1 MNSEVEGL
9 WEFEPISLPTGEE
22 VFKKL
27 RDGAD
32 NIFGGKSM
40 DEWLQ
45 QQVDPHVLEVGE
57 MNMTKDLGQIE
68 EDRHIEDLDRYDR
81 WNQEIGGKIEDARD
95 SVMSCV
101 DELRAQTAE
110 VEWRVREEEVS
121 ARERLT
127 YEHQA
132 QEAQLLSALRG
143 RRGSLLPILN
153 DKFSWTI
160 EWRRAPQEFQLNVTS
175 IRGMRGK
182 LRDGYY
188 VVLASI
194 IDRLSGQTLRFST
207 GEHNLDC
214 CAALPP
220 IRHYDKSSEVDRV
233 INQSVDML
241 CPAAEILQTHAIL
254 LFEVW
259 QLKVG
264 KYDPIDEV
272 VGWGA
277 WPLVNKDFLVVEGKF
292 KVPLMKGEVNPR
304 LDTYESIATTLQDDL
319 NYWLGNLYFEIKHNR
334 KQHQNKVGEVAL
346 AVATESA
353 TGDWLRLE
361 KTVDDYRELVVPKL
375 PPRLFYDEV
384 SGSGKATQGLRRRYF
399 NNPDLRPLNAALWE
413 KRALLEEE
421 KTALQEESM
430 KRKSRAILNDED
442 EEAREMK
449 VRRELMKLGVTKV
462 RRFPQLVF
470 AEEELPNK
478 DRDSHVV
485 TLDHH
490 TGIMSQREFF
500 FLGRRYRDRIQIAKA
515 ILLYD
520 LGINLGGPWD
530 KGKVIENLIFCFL
543 GLCARA
549 YVHGIG
555 LYLCL
560 TSLSVP
566 VPTNEWGLM
575 YVDIRFA
582 FTTRFFPQSTL
593 MVMFSGT
600 ATVIGCFIFISV
612 AMFGLIRIFQRLPY
626 VVTRFWL
633 WYGAAAMI
641 DPFLAIIQVLA
652 LGNTESGDPLLLCI
666 QMLRE
671 ERNLISGLFLSISC
685 FACFMLIQAA
695 ALYQYCC
702 FVHLNGRVDDVYN
715 RIVFPESSFFIPHDL
730 EISNSD
736 LLDEVKLAK
745 NYRNEA
751 GTIKTVRVYELNHH
765 QTCFFRARLFKLLCV
780 LTNEPDEW
788 VSQYI
793 DAIPLRRPLYVK
805 DLITHNL
812 GSYKLGDDILEFMKR
827 NFPHMTNT
835 NSYRVGDINEDFY
848 YEADLMHDVQMRMT
862 PHDDDQEMRRLLKAY
877 FHAQVYTGKP
887 VEWDLNDNKKFV
899 VKDTQMLA
907 DLIFFETSSAMIRSL
922 FLSLYLHSYV
932 PNYFSIDADD
942 PNTSQVADMPNFD
955 RTKPLPSMNGL
966 PVKGSIVHIVLENP
980 VKKTKQLSRSFVAT
994 PFGVVIEA
1002 KSKSFSFL
1010 AHHTADHPEFW
1021 AAKAIL
1027 MDFKKASEYLG
1038 KDDSAASE
1046 LVLDTTD
1053 RRGKK
1058 A

>member
-1 MNSEVEGL
+1 
-9 WEFEPISLPTGEE
+9 
-22 VFKKL
+22 
-27 RDGAD
+27 
-32 NIFGGKSM
+32 M

-45 QQVDPHVLEVGE
+45 HQVDPHVLEVGE

-68 EDRHIEDLDRYDR
+68 EDRHLEDLDRYDR

-220 IRHYDKSSEVDRV
+220 IRHCNKSSEVDRV
-233 INQSVDML
+233 INQS
-241 CPAAEILQTHAIL
+241 
-254 LFEVW
+254 
-259 QLKVG
+259 
-264 KYDPIDEV
+264 
-272 VGWGA
+272 
-277 WPLVNKDFLVVEGKF
+277 
-292 KVPLMKGEVNPR
+292 
-304 LDTYESIATTLQDDL
+304 
-319 NYWLGNLYFEIKHNR
+319 
-334 KQHQNKVGEVAL
+334 
-346 AVATESA
+346 
-353 TGDWLRLE
+353 
-361 KTVDDYRELVVPKL
+361 
-375 PPRLFYDEV
+375 
-384 SGSGKATQGLRRRYF
+384 
-399 NNPDLRPLNAALWE
+399 
-413 KRALLEEE
+413 
-421 KTALQEESM
+421 
-430 KRKSRAILNDED
+430 
-442 EEAREMK
+442 
-449 VRRELMKLGVTKV
+449 
-462 RRFPQLVF
+462 
-470 AEEELPNK
+470 
-478 DRDSHVV
+478 
-485 TLDHH
+485 
-490 TGIMSQREFF
+490 
-500 FLGRRYRDRIQIAKA
+500 
-515 ILLYD
+515 
-520 LGINLGGPWD
+520 
-530 KGKVIENLIFCFL
+530 
-543 GLCARA
+543 
-549 YVHGIG
+549 
-555 LYLCL
+555 
-560 TSLSVP
+560 
-566 VPTNEWGLM
+566 
-575 YVDIRFA
+575 
-582 FTTRFFPQSTL
+582 
-593 MVMFSGT
+593 
-600 ATVIGCFIFISV
+600 
-612 AMFGLIRIFQRLPY
+612 
-626 VVTRFWL
+626 
-633 WYGAAAMI
+633 
-641 DPFLAIIQVLA
+641 
-652 LGNTESGDPLLLCI
+652 
-666 QMLRE
+666 
-671 ERNLISGLFLSISC
+671 
-685 FACFMLIQAA
+685 
-695 ALYQYCC
+695 
-702 FVHLNGRVDDVYN
+702 
-715 RIVFPESSFFIPHDL
+715 
-730 EISNSD
+730 
-736 LLDEVKLAK
+736 
-745 NYRNEA
+745 
-751 GTIKTVRVYELNHH
+751 
-765 QTCFFRARLFKLLCV
+765 
-780 LTNEPDEW
+780 
-788 VSQYI
+788 

-805 DLITHNL
+805 DLISHNL

-827 NFPHMTNT
+827 NFPHMTNM
-835 NSYRVGDINEDFY
+835 NSYRVGDVNEDFY

-907 DLIFFETSSAMIRSL
+907 DLIFFETSSAMIRAL
-922 FLSLYLHSYV
+922 FLSLYLHSHV

-955 RTKPLPSMNGL
+955 RTNPLPSMNGL

-994 PFGVVIEA
+994 PFGVIIEA

-1038 KDDSAASE
+1038 KDDEAASE
-1046 LVLDTTD
+1046 LVLDTTE
-1053 RRGKK
+1053 RRAKK
-1058 A
+1058 